1 MFLIL
6 GFVVMLP
13 YVRSAVEVSRMRE
26 SETVRPNSEIKDA
39 LGRIRCILLHW
50 ALWTACFVALRVSL
64 VLTQR
69 SQAPVQATVRP
80 GVCVD
85 GSRVRP
91 ARAVDGT

>member
-13 YVRSAVEVSRMRE
+13 YVRSAVEVSHIMRE

-39 LGRIRCILLHW
+39 LGRIRCILRHW
-50 ALWTACFVALRVSL
+50 ALWTACFVVLRVSL
-64 VLTQR
+64 VLTR

-91 ARAVDGT
+91 PAR